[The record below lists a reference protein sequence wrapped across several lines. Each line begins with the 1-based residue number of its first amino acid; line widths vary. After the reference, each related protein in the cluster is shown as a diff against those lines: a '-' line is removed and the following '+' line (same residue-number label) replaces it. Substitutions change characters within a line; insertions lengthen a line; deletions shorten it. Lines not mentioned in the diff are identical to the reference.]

1 VALWPSQLVKVRAG
15 KRGSGWAVGHSG
27 VLTALH
33 VVRRHLANPYH
44 PETNAKGIRCVAVT
58 GGPAGEGLFDC
69 AVVWRDEAADLT
81 LLQIAEADRKRW
93 WDRLIDEELT
103 ILAATGTDPIYD
115 VSAIGFPDATLDSGA
130 KRPDPDQPTGTLMP
144 SSGVPG
150 RVGFDVGTSTPKD
163 HPLWQGLSGAAV
175 REAVSGR
182 LFAIVVQA
190 VPERASR
197 RLYASPL
204 PDPDTDTEWTQALK
218 QVGATPVLED
228 RYAPWARRFLACY
241 DSAGRPWL
249 VGQAPQLSDFG
260 VRRARDDLAPSNRP
274 YFPFV
279 GRPEADGIEAA
290 LNAALANAD
299 APRMILLV
307 GEPAVGKSRLA
318 AEVVTRMPP
327 LAEYRLIRPV
337 PTQTISDLP
346 EVFRRGRVL
355 LWLDDLHRYPPSYL
369 EEQQV
374 RNLLTNPQLII
385 VATILRESLGAYS
398 QAQYRT
404 GATDLLNDGTLIARV
419 DISDNPTWY
428 IREDTEP
435 DEADAVRT
443 ALAAAAQAGV
453 SLGEYLAA
461 CAEPPVVSPPSA
473 ADLDGLN
480 KDQIQLLRTSV
491 STLEDLA
498 ARLKELD
505 GATPLSGSRAD
516 VFTCAQRS
524 LNRAKGQFRALDQKV
539 SIEAWRPDRRWASR
553 FSDALEQVTRDVQAV
568 EAQWYRATA
577 ITRSGRSQ
585 QNSQLRSSVHELLG
599 LLEERYPSVF
609 PKDNNSRHR

>member
-1 VALWPSQLVKVRAG
+1 MAIWPSHLVKVRAG
-15 KRGSGWAVGHSG
+15 KRGSGWAVGRSG

-81 LLQIAEADRKRW
+81 LLQITEADRKPW

-103 ILAATGTDPIYD
+103 ILAATGSDPIYD
-115 VSAIGFPDATLDSGA
+115 VSAIGFPDATLAPGVN
-130 KRPDPDQPTGTLMP
+130 RPDPDQPTGTLLP

-150 RVGFDVGTSTPKD
+150 RVGFDVGTLTPED

-175 REAVSGR
+175 REAESGR
-182 LFAIVVQA
+182 LLAIVVQA
-190 VPERASR
+190 VPDRAAR
-197 RLYASPL
+197 TLYASPL
-204 PDPDTDTEWTQALK
+204 PDPDTDPEWAEALK
-218 QVGATPVLED
+218 QVGAAPVLED
-228 RYAPWARRFLACY
+228 RHAPWARRFLACY
-241 DSAGRPWL
+241 DSAGRPWR
-249 VGQAPQLSDFG
+249 VGQVPQLSDFG
-260 VRRARDDLAPSNRP
+260 VRRARDDLAPNNRP

-279 GRPEADGIEAA
+279 GRPEADAIEAA
-290 LNAALANAD
+290 LNAALASVG

-307 GEPAVGKSRLA
+307 GESAVGKSRLA
-318 AEVVTRMPP
+318 AEVVTRMPV

-337 PTQTISDLP
+337 PTQSISDLP

-374 RNLLTNPQLII
+374 KNLLTNSQLII
-385 VATILRESLGAYS
+385 VATILRESLDAYS
-398 QAQYRT
+398 QSQYRT
-404 GATDLLNDGTLIARV
+404 GATDLLNDDALIARV
-419 DISDNPTWY
+419 DISDTPTWH
-428 IREDTEP
+428 IREDAEP
-435 DEADAVRT
+435 DEAGAAHA
-443 ALAAAAQAGV
+443 ALTAAARAGV
-453 SLGEYLAA
+453 GLGEYLAA
-461 CAEPPVVSPPSA
+461 CAEPPVVSLPSA
-473 ADLDGLN
+473 ADLDGLD

-491 STLEDLA
+491 STLKDLA
-498 ARLKELD
+498 TRLAELD
-505 GATPLSGSRAD
+505 GATPLSSSRAD

-524 LNRAKGQFRALDQKV
+524 LNRAKGQFRALDQQV
-539 SIEAWRPDRRWASR
+539 SIEAWRPDPRWASR

-568 EAQWYRATA
+568 EAQWYRASV

-585 QNSQLRSSVHELLG
+585 QNSQLRSSVCELLG
-599 LLEERYPSVF
+599 LLKDQYPSLF
-609 PKDNNSRHR
+609 QGP